1 MLMADVSIWVAIA
14 AGFVV
19 GMPALWM
26 LSRGLWPESFARRVA
41 VSQGGVGKAFFIGL
55 IPAAIAVMLLMAAG
69 KKGGPVVALLAAAI
83 FVWGLIGTAGI
94 ASLIG
99 ERLWPSAEAW
109 KQTRNGGLVV
119 ICCALIPVVGW
130 FVFLPLI
137 AVVGMG
143 INTRCL
149 LGGGR
154 VKPAVSAP
162 PPMPL
167 SETTP
172 A

>member
-14 AGFVV
+14 AGFIV

-26 LSRGLWPESFARRVA
+26 LARGLWPESFAKRTTI
-41 VSQGGVGKAFFIGL
+41 SQGGMGKSLLIGM
-55 IPAAIAVMLLMAAG
+55 IPLAISIFVVSGLG
-69 KKGGPVVALLAAAI
+69 KKLGALAVIVAAAI
-83 FVWGLIGTAGI
+83 LVWGLMGASGI

-99 ERLWPSAEAW
+99 ERLWPTSEPW

-137 AVVGMG
+137 AVIGMG

-149 LGGGR
+149 LGGGHGTT
-154 VKPAVSAP
+154 AVSAP
-162 PPMPL
+162 PPMPV
-167 SETTP
+167 SETT
-172 A
+172 AA

>member
-26 LSRGLWPESFARRVA
+26 LTRGLWPDSFAKRVA
-41 VSQGGVGKAFFIGL
+41 VSQTGVGKSFLIGL
-55 IPAAIAVMLLMAAG
+55 IPAAIAMLLLTAAG
-69 KKGGPVVALLAAAI
+69 KKGGPVVALIAAAI
-83 FVWGLIGTAGI
+83 FVWGLVGVAGI

-99 ERLWPSAEAW
+99 ERLWPTAEAW

-119 ICCALIPVVGW
+119 ICCALIPLMGW
-130 FVFLPLI
+130 FIFLPLMAI
-137 AVVGMG
+137 IGMG

-149 LGGGR
+149 FGGGR
-154 VKPAVSAP
+154 APAVSAP
-162 PPMPL
+162 PPLPL